1 MVKNTA
7 LFTAALLL
15 LISQSSVADPSVG
28 DMGDIIEIY
37 RDVAKEFRAVIIDAA
52 RYLIITLAIISLTWS
67 AAKLLF
73 KQADFFQIAIF
84 VLASVVTWGLQWQ
97 LINSDWLSTGV
108 EGFIWIG
115 QKATN
120 MTDLSPSDVLWQGF
134 DLVLV
139 MLKIYSKDD
148 WLSIIS
154 HPLVAL
160 VLAFCVIAVLAAFIV
175 LMAQIAITFA
185 QLYFY
190 LAVAPLLIA
199 FGVLSQTRDIAAKA
213 ISSVISYGLRF
224 LSIYF
229 VVFVAQR
236 TVPLIADLLKAAKV
250 GDAADLAVYMPLLGA
265 VAMGSLIGWLA
276 LKAPAFADGVL
287 QGVSSLSA
295 SDSLVPGSSAAAG
308 AIAGAVAGGMM
319 SGFKEI
325 VARMPDGPMKSAL
338 DSAAALREATD
349 LGQHAGMMGST
360 GAAMNGFGSGGGSS
374 GSNWT
379 PGHDDVRPSWMKK
392 PDPAADTSP
401 SGQDNFAG
409 AKTAQGSSDGGQAGS
424 IGGGGS
430 DQSASR
436 FGAAVAEHVRGG
448 LQEFAQ
454 AEKSPGA
461 GVNISLHNDY
471 EF

>member
-1 MVKNTA
+1 MAKNTA
-7 LFTAALLL
+7 IFTAALLL
-15 LISQSSVADPSVG
+15 LISQSSVAAPSVG
-28 DMGDIIEIY
+28 DVGDIIEIY

-52 RYLIITLAIISLTWS
+52 RYLIVTLAIISLIWS
-67 AAKLLF
+67 TLKILF
-73 KQADFFQIAIF
+73 KQADFSQIAIF
-84 VLASVVTWGLQWQ
+84 VLASAVTWGLQWQ

-154 HPLVAL
+154 HPLVSL

-199 FGVLSQTRDIAAKA
+199 FGVLGQTRDIAAKA

-224 LSIYF
+224 LAIYF
-229 VVFVAQR
+229 VVYVAQH

-308 AIAGAVAGGMM
+308 AIAGAGAGGMV
-319 SGFKEI
+319 SGFQEI

-338 DSAAALREATD
+338 DSTAALQAATD
-349 LGQHAGMMGST
+349 LAQHAGMGPV
-360 GAAMNGFGSGGGSS
+360 GAAMNGFGSGGGSDAS
-374 GSNWT
+374 GSGAPDLT
-379 PGHDDVRPSWMKK
+379 PSWMTEPNPMGAK
-392 PDPAADTSP
+392 D
-401 SGQDNFAG
+401 FVG

-424 IGGGGS
+424 IGGVGS
-430 DQSASR
+430 EQSETSR
-436 FGAAVAEHVRGG
+436 FGAAVAEHVRSG

-461 GVNISLHNDY
+461 GVNISLHNSDY

>member
-1 MVKNTA
+1 MAKNTA
-7 LFTAALLL
+7 IFTAALLL
-15 LISQSSVADPSVG
+15 LISQSSVAAPSVG
-28 DMGDIIEIY
+28 DVGDIIEIY
-37 RDVAKEFRAVIIDAA
+37 RDVAKEFRAVIIDTA
-52 RYLIITLAIISLTWS
+52 RYLIVTLAIISLIWS
-67 AAKLLF
+67 TLKILF
-73 KQADFFQIAIF
+73 KQADFSQIAIF
-84 VLASVVTWGLQWQ
+84 VLASAVTWGLQWQ

-199 FGVLSQTRDIAAKA
+199 FGVLGQTRDIAAKA

-224 LSIYF
+224 LAIYF
-229 VVFVAQR
+229 VVYVAQH

-308 AIAGAVAGGMM
+308 AIAGAVAGGMV
-319 SGFKEI
+319 SGFQEI

-338 DSAAALREATD
+338 DSAAALNDVTD
-349 LGQHAGMMGST
+349 LGQQAGMEPMG
-360 GAAMNGFGSGGGSS
+360 AVMNGFGSGGGSDAS
-374 GSNWT
+374 GSGAPDLT
-379 PGHDDVRPSWMKK
+379 PSWMTEPNPMGAK
-392 PDPAADTSP
+392 D
-401 SGQDNFAG
+401 FAG
-409 AKTAQGSSDGGQAGS
+409 AKTAQGSSDGGHAGS
-424 IGGGGS
+424 IGGVGS
-430 DQSASR
+430 EQSASR

-461 GVNISLHNDY
+461 GVNISLHNNEY